1 MRNRTTQWTAI
12 SGAALIALA
21 MGASVAVQAD
31 GNQVPASQQAH
42 QQQFEQMQARMA
54 TMHAL
59 MNQIHQ
65 TTDPAA
71 RQKLMDQQY
80 ELMRN
85 QMNDMGVMHGCMVGH
100 GMSDHGMTGQ
110 HMMGNG
116 MMQPA
121 GQGQAD

>member
-1 MRNRTTQWTAI
+1 MRNRTTQWTAV

-21 MGASVAVQAD
+21 LGASVPALAD
-31 GNQVPASQQAH
+31 GNEATASQRAH
-42 QQQFEQMQARMA
+42 QQRFEQMQARMQ

-80 ELMRN
+80 ELMRD
-85 QMNDMGVMHGCMVGH
+85 QMKDMGAMHECMMGH

-116 MMQPA
+116 MMQP
-121 GQGQAD
+121 GSQGQAD